1 MILNHRQCVFLILEV
16 QSLQFLSRASLI
28 EPELNA
34 IIPLFHRYAY
44 DGTSPGVLS
53 INFIQDGGNDMYD
66 GGNRVRNLKTKNE

>member
-1 MILNHRQCVFLILEV
+1 MILNHRHCVFLILKI

-44 DGTSPGVLS
+44 DGTSSGVLS
-53 INFIQDGGNDMYD
+53 NFIQDGGRDMYD
-66 GGNRVRNLKTKNE
+66 GGNRVRSLKTKNE